1 MIHFL
6 FPYFISKLLS
16 EMLLIH
22 VQVEVIR
29 FLTAILAGDFKLLMH
44 LVGTLKHLHYIAKN
58 ESFFLVLNFDFIS
71 QSCH

>member
-58 ESFFLVLNFDFIS
+58 ESRVSSRFSILI
-71 QSCH
+71 